1 MPKKTR
7 MARYHFNL
15 CIERIL
21 RETRLGKKK
30 KHIHADLKKDGLFDY
45 SYISFDKYYKEQKT
59 SFESSNKLA
68 VLSIKQTEIGE
79 DPPKEKEMTSEKNKN
94 MVEIEKRQDDEEKD
108 LTNKYI

>member
-21 RETRLGKKK
+21 QETRLGKNK

-59 SFESSNKLA
+59 SFESSNKLDF
-68 VLSIKQTEIGE
+68 LSTKQEENRGE
-79 DPPKEKEMTSEKNKN
+79 SSQR
-94 MVEIEKRQDDEEKD
+94 KRDDWRK
-108 LTNKYI
+108 KQKHG